1 MHRCIDMKT
10 KFWKIA
16 VYSTDRV
23 EGGQEEGGW
32 YFTAGERIKEGKLL
46 FKDAHKARK
55 AINLFNKLYGK
66 RITSNNFGLE
76 ADFYFRGTPVYF
88 PKYPPSYS

>member
-1 MHRCIDMKT
+1 MKS
-10 KFWKIA
+10 KYWKIA
-16 VYSTDRV
+16 VYTTDRV

-32 YFTAGERIKEGKLL
+32 YYTAGERVKEGKLL
-46 FKDAHKARK
+46 FKDARKARK

-66 RITSNNFGLE
+66 RITSCNLGLE
-76 ADFYFRGTPVYF
+76 ADFYFRGTPEHF

>member
-1 MHRCIDMKT
+1 MRT
-10 KFWKIA
+10 KYWKIA

-46 FKDAHKARK
+46 FKDARKARK

-66 RITSNNFGLE
+66 RITSFSFGLE
-76 ADFYFRGTPVYF
+76 ADFYFRGTPEHF